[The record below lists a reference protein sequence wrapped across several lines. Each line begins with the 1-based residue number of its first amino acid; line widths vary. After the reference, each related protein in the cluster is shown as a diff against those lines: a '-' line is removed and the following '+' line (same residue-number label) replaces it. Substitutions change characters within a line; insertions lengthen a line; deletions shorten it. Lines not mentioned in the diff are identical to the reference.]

1 MKASNFGRYRCSA
14 YQSQCDESPY
24 SLEPG
29 ATYRKLGISD
39 ATFYTWRKN
48 AAGFIRV
55 FTMSK
60 KHTEVSKFL
69 SYVLRHQPESIGLTL
84 DSEGW
89 ADINSLIACASK
101 ENQRLD
107 QQIIQAVVESSDK
120 KRFAI
125 SEDGL
130 CIRAVQGHSTQQVD
144 ISFKEKM
151 PPELLYHGTATRFL
165 EAIKDPGQLAGI
177 FQFICLYI
185 CFNHSSDEDHSLG

>member
-1 MKASNFGRYRCSA
+1 
-14 YQSQCDESPY
+14 
-24 SLEPG
+24 
-29 ATYRKLGISD
+29 
-39 ATFYTWRKN
+39 
-48 AAGFIRV
+48 
-55 FTMSK
+55 MSK

-144 ISFKEKM
+144 ISFKERM
-151 PPELLYHGTATRFL
+151 PPDFLYHGTATRFL
-165 EAIKDPGQLAGI
+165 ASIREQGLTPQKRQYVHLSTDKDTAFQVGLRYGKPLALKIKALNMFEQGFKFYQADNDVWLTEQVPY
-177 FQFICLYI
+177 QFILK
-185 CFNHSSDEDHSLG
+185 

>member
-1 MKASNFGRYRCSA
+1 MPRTVNWASLM
-14 YQSQCDESPY
+14 P
-24 SLEPG
+24 L
-29 ATYRKLGISD
+29 
-39 ATFYTWRKN
+39 
-48 AAGFIRV
+48 FIRGV
-55 FTMSK
+55 KMRQDLFEIFTMSK

-165 EAIKDPGQLAGI
+165 EAIKDPSQLAGI